1 MKSVPLQRRAA
12 HLHLQREEP
21 LIVIEEEA
29 PPAMEVIAEA
39 VEEEEGMIVHVV
51 AMIAPDLGSKIT
63 KARQAVAEGV
73 GTMAHQAVATLAP
86 SPPLI
91 LIARDQE
98 AVIAMSLRV
107 EDRPEEQRA
116 EAAVGLMIVDETA
129 SASLT
134 AEDTR
139 EEEDPD
145 RQTEIAVVINS

>member
-12 HLHLQREEP
+12 HLRLQREEP
-21 LIVIEEEA
+21 LMEIVEA
-29 PPAMEVIAEA
+29 V
-39 VEEEEGMIVHVV
+39 VEEEEGMIVHVA

-63 KARQAVAEGV
+63 KARQAVAEEV

-98 AVIAMSLRV
+98 AVIVMSLRV
-107 EDRPEEQRA
+107 EDRPEQRV

-129 SASLT
+129 TASLT